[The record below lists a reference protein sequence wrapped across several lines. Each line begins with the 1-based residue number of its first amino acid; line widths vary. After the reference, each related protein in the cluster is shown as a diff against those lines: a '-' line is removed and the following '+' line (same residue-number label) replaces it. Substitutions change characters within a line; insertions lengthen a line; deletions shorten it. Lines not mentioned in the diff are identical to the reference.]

1 MHLELPCSVGHAD
14 LVHAV
19 AEQVGRHAGLDD
31 QACLDVGLAVREAL
45 VNAMKHGNG
54 LESSKPVEVLF
65 RVLPEGMEVSIRDR
79 GEGFDP
85 EEVADP
91 TSPENLTRTSGRGL
105 LIIRSFVDQLRI
117 RRRRGGGTEV
127 VLLKETKEKV
137 E

>member
-1 MHLELPCSVGHAD
+1 MGHTD

-54 LESSKPVEVLF
+54 LESDEPVEVRF
-65 RVLPEGMEVSIRDR
+65 RVLPEGVEISIRDR

-85 EEVADP
+85 DEVADP

-105 LIIRSFVDQLRI
+105 LIIRSFVDQVRI
-117 RRRRGGGTEV
+117 KRRRGGGMEV
-127 VLLKETKEKV
+127 VLLKEIKEKV